1 MELRQVRY
9 FLAVAEELHFGRA
22 AERMHIVQSA
32 VSQQVR
38 RLEREL
44 GVDLFDRTTRSVTLT
59 PAGSV
64 FVDRARA
71 LVAAER
77 AALDAIA
84 ALRAEAC
91 AGGAVLRI
99 GTNVGLGARLER
111 LLDRLGERA
120 PELTVE
126 LVSAAP
132 AERLQRVR
140 DGDLDAAF
148 VRGVFRSPG
157 LELVPLWR
165 ERFVVALPAGHP
177 LAAGGAVRL
186 ADLAGMPL
194 RIAPRGANPH
204 LVDLVLGAC
213 RAAGFEPV
221 LGPAFTTDQD
231 TLAAIGAG
239 GTHWTVFYASQAEV
253 LPTLRTVFRPL
264 ADPDAPTMPAYLAV
278 RPDAP
283 ARALTPLLEACRD
296 VADQEPTGGG
306 APESGPET
314 GVRRWERL
322 GRTGGRRGRRRA
334 RCRRSRG

>member
-1 MELRQVRY
+1 MELRQIRY

-32 VSQQVR
+32 VSQQIR

-64 FVDRARA
+64 LVDRARA
-71 LVAAER
+71 VVAAEQ

-84 ALRAEAC
+84 AHRAEN
-91 AGGAVLRI
+91 AGGAAALRI

-111 LLDRLGERA
+111 LLAALEHRA
-120 PELTVE
+120 PDLAVE

-132 AERLQRVR
+132 ADRLQRVR
-140 DGDLDAAF
+140 DGGLDAAF
-148 VRGVFRSPG
+148 VRGATRSPG
-157 LELVPLWR
+157 LELVPVWR
-165 ERFVVALPAGHP
+165 ERFVVALPAGHA
-177 LAAGGAVRL
+177 LAARETVRL

-194 RIAPRGANPH
+194 RIAPREANPH
-204 LVDLVLGAC
+204 LVDLVLDAC

-239 GTHWTVFYASQAEV
+239 GGHWTVFYATQAEV
-253 LPTLRTVFRPL
+253 LPTIRTVFRPL
-264 ADPDAPTMPAYLAV
+264 TGPDAPAMPTYLAV

-283 ARALTPLLEACRD
+283 ARTVTPLLDACRD
-296 VADQEPTGGG
+296 VAG
-306 APESGPET
+306 
-314 GVRRWERL
+314 
-322 GRTGGRRGRRRA
+322 
-334 RCRRSRG
+334 

>member
-32 VSQQVR
+32 VSQQIR

-71 LVAAER
+71 VVAAEQ

-84 ALRAEAC
+84 AFREEA
-91 AGGAVLRI
+91 AGGVAALRI

-111 LLDRLGERA
+111 LLAALDRRA
-120 PELTVE
+120 PGLAVE

-132 AERLQRVR
+132 ADRLQRVR
-140 DGDLDAAF
+140 DGELDAAF
-148 VRGVFRSPG
+148 VRGTARSPG
-157 LELVPLWR
+157 LELLPVWQ
-165 ERFVVALPAGHP
+165 ERFVVALSAGHP
-177 LAAGGAVRL
+177 LAARETVGL

-194 RIAPRGANPH
+194 RIAPREANPH
-204 LVDLVLGAC
+204 LVDLILDAC
-213 RAAGFEPV
+213 RAAGSEPV

-239 GTHWTVFYASQAEV
+239 GTHWTVFYATQAEV
-253 LPTLRTVFRPL
+253 LPTIRTVFRPL
-264 ADPDAPTMPAYLAV
+264 DGPGAPTMPTFLAV

-283 ARALTPLLEACRD
+283 ARTLAPLLEACRD
-296 VADQEPTGGG
+296 VAG
-306 APESGPET
+306 
-314 GVRRWERL
+314 
-322 GRTGGRRGRRRA
+322 
-334 RCRRSRG
+334 